1 MGGLLGMQLVGTE
14 EEPLASS
21 PTKVKAHG
29 EVVEE
34 VDEDSE
40 ADPDYVLS
48 SESEDSLEYRSETE
62 ESQEDVLKVN
72 ELEDCP
78 TTPNCPKV
86 EHKIR
91 KITEESEEI
100 SSSDDSQGDTEE
112 CNTPACAKVEHTN
125 VAEVEEVEIV
135 NVSGE
140 DEVDEEFETV
150 SEVECRTP
158 QCVKDEHEGRGFQ
171 QDGSQSSSSS
181 VNL

>member
-1 MGGLLGMQLVGTE
+1 MGAQMFRLNMFLGLLGMQLVGTE

-21 PTKVKAHG
+21 PTKAKAHG
-29 EVVEE
+29 GVVEE

-62 ESQEDVLKVN
+62 VSQEDSQEDVLKVD

-78 TTPNCPKV
+78 TTPNCP
-86 EHKIR
+86 
-91 KITEESEEI
+91 
-100 SSSDDSQGDTEE
+100 
-112 CNTPACAKVEHTN
+112 KVEHTN

-158 QCVKDEHEGRGFQ
+158 QCVKDEHEGRRFQ
-171 QDGSQSSSSS
+171 QDGRQSSSSS
-181 VNL
+181 EEE

>member
-1 MGGLLGMQLVGTE
+1 MGQLVGAE

-21 PTKVKAHG
+21 PTKAKAHG
-29 EVVEE
+29 DVVEE

-40 ADPDYVLS
+40 ADPDYVMG

-62 ESQEDVLKVN
+62 VSQEDSQEDVLKVD

-91 KITEESEEI
+91 KITE
-100 SSSDDSQGDTEE
+100 DTEE

-158 QCVKDEHEGRGFQ
+158 QCVKDEHEGRRFQ
-171 QDGSQSSSSS
+171 QDGGQSSSSS
-181 VNL
+181 EEE